1 MQLDGVVPR
10 LRAVHGLEDGED
22 LVLAELE
29 RQQAVRLRLLDEL
42 QDELAM
48 RGRVLGQEQRDLVEL
63 LPLVA
68 QDGLSAPRVHEPRER
83 SLLLPDVRQ
92 ALQDLL
98 GLADEAV
105 VDEALARDVVV
116 VHDVHHEPW

>member
-1 MQLDGVVPR
+1 M
-10 LRAVHGLEDGED
+10 HGLEDGED
-22 LVLAELE
+22 LVLAEFE
-29 RQQAVRLRLLDEL
+29 GQQAVRLRLLDEL

-48 RGRVLGQEQRDLVEL
+48 RGGVLGQEQRDLVEL

-68 QDGLSAPRVHEPRER
+68 QDGLRAPRVHEARER
-83 SLLLPDVRQ
+83 SLLLPDDLQ

-98 GLADEAV
+98 GLPNEAV